1 MPLDQESRKYTA
13 FSVLGMGLFQFKR
26 LPFGLINSPATLSKL
41 MDKVLGQGALEPSI
55 LVYLDDIV
63 VVSQDY
69 DDHIAKLRDLARRL
83 KDANLSINVEK
94 SSFCCHE
101 LPYLGY
107 ILSRNG
113 LRPNPDR
120 VRAILGYEVPNSVSS
135 LRRFL
140 GMIN

>member
-1 MPLDQESRKYTA
+1 
-13 FSVLGMGLFQFKR
+13 MGLFQFKR

-55 LVYLDDIV
+55 FVYLDDIV

>member
-1 MPLDQESRKYTA
+1 
-13 FSVLGMGLFQFKR
+13 MGLFQFKR